1 MSEEKEELITY
12 SEAAR
17 RRKVSAQN
25 ISNLVKR
32 KRLIPVLVG
41 DKKLLRAKDV
51 ENLEKGVGGRPEKA
65 KRNTFAEMMEEINLA
80 YKKREKPEEHYPQ
93 LYKELFKYR
102 KPIFDPNYVTEEST
116 KSPFA
121 SLIWRKNRK
130 KLRKS
135 LQYPMYW
142 KVINEPLVNN
152 CVIRAY
158 KDSFIQNFYDFS
170 LNSQRMNEKHFFI
183 TMLKYDFLSFTE
195 FQLNIVTNEAIKRK
209 REREL
214 IVAMYNECMDKECS
228 GEECKGREANPLISG
243 YKIILVIHKDE
254 TIFSGLDSKEK
265 TEKIKRIL
273 NESTKEF
280 RTKSTV
286 KIISEWRK
294 VQREIQKSRR
304 SSV

>member
-17 RRKVSAQN
+17 RRKVSPQN

-41 DKKLLRAKDV
+41 DKKLLRAKDA

-80 YKKREKPEEHYPQ
+80 YKKREKPQEHYPQ

-102 KPIFDPNYVTEEST
+102 KQFFDPNYVTEGST

-121 SLIWRKNRK
+121 SLIWRKNKK

-142 KVINEPLVNN
+142 KVINESFLNN

-158 KDSFIQNFYDFS
+158 KDSFVQNFYNFS
-170 LNSQRMNEKHFFI
+170 LDSQRMNEKHFFI
-183 TMLKYDFLSFTE
+183 TMLKYDYLSYTE
-195 FQLNIVTNEAIKRK
+195 SQLNIVTNEAIKKK

-228 GEECKGREANPLISG
+228 GEECKGREPNPLISG
-243 YKIILVIHKDE
+243 YKIILAIQKDE
-254 TIFSGLDSKEK
+254 TIFSGLDNKEK